1 MFGTRLLGDISFRRQ
16 IVKVAALFCIVITG
30 SQVAMPVS
38 GTILASSAVTFHQN
52 DFVGDSVID
61 SQIAATDVSLTLF
74 KSLSIAFVNKGYT
87 FQGWNTSFDG
97 SGIAYSDG
105 AMYNFALGN
114 LDLWAQWIP
123 NHVSFYENAGPL
135 DSVTA
140 QQSATSS
147 TSLTSFTALSP
158 SFAKTGY
165 TFAGWSTSPDGTGT
179 AYSDGATYDFT
190 LGSMLLYA
198 QWTPATY
205 AVNFAA
211 NGGTVSTTSGSA
223 TGGGSLVLPT
233 ASEAGYVFDGWYTAA
248 QGGSFVGQGGASYTP
263 TSSTT
268 LYAQWTPASYVVDF
282 AADGGTVSSTSASF
296 TSGASPLTLPTASQP
311 GYVFDGWYTAAQGGS
326 LVGQGGGTFTP
337 SSSTTLYA
345 QWSAATSQVNFVANG
360 GVVATTSSSYTTG
373 SSPVILPTPTQPG
386 FTFNGWFTAPEGGSL
401 VGMGGGP
408 YVPSSSTTLF
418 AQWTAIPVFNVAF
431 SANGGSGTVGTVAA
445 LSGST
450 ISLPSPASMSR
461 PGYAFMGW
469 NSVADGSGT
478 AFNSTSTLSLTGPM
492 TLYAQW
498 RQLPAATVT
507 FAMNGAHG
515 VVPAISAYDGA
526 TEVLAA
532 PPALARPGYV
542 FTGWNTRAD
551 GKGSTFAA
559 GATMTLSNSVTLYA
573 QWSGHAP
580 ARLVGPIG
588 PFVST
593 NTNVTG
599 SLATQVRQ
607 LAALVVRQ
615 QRSAVTLYGYVS
627 TAATSQ
633 AQVSQGRARVAA
645 VARALR
651 LDLARLHHG
660 KVRVVVVDEGLTAGA
675 SNRVSV
681 VVR

>member
-1 MFGTRLLGDISFRRQ
+1 MNCGTNVSNQTFRKLFVFSTFLLATLLSG
-16 IVKVAALFCIVITG
+16 IVFPGVASG
-30 SQVAMPVS
+30 VS
-38 GTILASSAVTFHQN
+38 VTVVTFAENANPN
-52 DFVGDSVID
+52 DGIT
-61 SQIAATDVSLTLF
+61 QTEGGTTIAPLTKF
-74 KSLSIAFVNKGYT
+74 SAFVPALSNPGY
-87 FQGWNTSFDG
+87 SFNYWTTNQDG
-97 SGIAYSDG
+97 TGTVYADG
-105 AMYNFALGN
+105 ADYNFALGN
-114 LDLWAQWIP
+114 IVLWAQWTP
-123 NHVSFYENAGPL
+123 NHVTFYENAGPL

-147 TSLTSFTALSP
+147 TSLTSFKALSP

-223 TGGGSLVLPT
+223 TGGGSLVLPM

-326 LVGQGGGTFTP
+326 FVGQGGGTFTP
-337 SSSTTLYA
+337 SLSTTLYA
-345 QWSAATSQVNFVANG
+345 QWSAATSQVSFVANG

-386 FTFNGWFTAPEGGSL
+386 FTFNGWFTAPQGGSL
-401 VGMGGGP
+401 VGMGGGS

-418 AQWTAIPVFNVAF
+418 AQWTAIPAFNVAF
-431 SANGGSGTVGTVAA
+431 SANGGSGTVGTVSA

-507 FAMNGAHG
+507 FAMNGANG
-515 VVPAISAYDGA
+515 LVPAISAYDGA
-526 TEVLAA
+526 TAVLAA

-660 KVRVVVVDEGLTAGA
+660 KVRVVVVDEGMTAGA